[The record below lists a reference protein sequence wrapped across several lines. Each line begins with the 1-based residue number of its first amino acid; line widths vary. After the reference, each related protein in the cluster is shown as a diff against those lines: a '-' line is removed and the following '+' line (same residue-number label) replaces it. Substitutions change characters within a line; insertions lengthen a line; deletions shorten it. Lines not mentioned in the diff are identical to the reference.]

1 MQTLSLL
8 PAQIQNRV
16 GLLQQQLPT
25 SSPSYPPYPTDTYD
39 NFQQLPTT
47 PTGND
52 SYTPSSAQG
61 SAQPPAPSSEMSSPI
76 ASPAYATPSAV
87 QAAPVPLWKKP
98 VAWVVG
104 GVAAAGLGTLTYFNL
119 DWIKDK
125 LGIGGNEGKLERA
138 KAQFEALKTEYKNAE
153 TDEAKEKIVT
163 KMLAVL
169 ERNNSA
175 LFESLQKG
183 SLNAYATELK
193 ALKESGNEFAQTAL
207 KKATK
212 AAKDNAK
219 NGLEDAGNA
228 IKNSG
233 ALDTI
238 IRVGAVALTIPL
250 WWSVAVTSGFATW
263 IGGLG
268 IGTVLTGIGNTI
280 ATNATLAGTSITAAA
295 ATPAA
300 GTLATAAGATY
311 ATAAA
316 INPNVVKTPLTL
328 LGDAVLFIPRS
339 IGKGIKNLKP

>member
-1 MQTLSLL
+1 
-8 PAQIQNRV
+8 
-16 GLLQQQLPT
+16 
-25 SSPSYPPYPTDTYD
+25 
-39 NFQQLPTT
+39 
-47 PTGND
+47 
-52 SYTPSSAQG
+52 
-61 SAQPPAPSSEMSSPI
+61 
-76 ASPAYATPSAV
+76 
-87 QAAPVPLWKKP
+87 
-98 VAWVVG
+98 
-104 GVAAAGLGTLTYFNL
+104 
-119 DWIKDK
+119 
-125 LGIGGNEGKLERA
+125 
-138 KAQFEALKTEYKNAE
+138 
-153 TDEAKEKIVT
+153 
-163 KMLAVL
+163 MLAVL